1 LNTLAS
7 LVLGARVFNGG
18 DSAGE
23 GAMLR
28 VMGTQP
34 QRNHPSQLPDSML
47 PTRREFLRLCALTGA
62 GVALGAACT
71 SHDTAPTSPLAARD
85 LSKENA
91 MTPTTPTIVLIHG
104 AFAESSSWNGVIT
117 RLLAKDH
124 TVHAV
129 ANPLRGL
136 QADSAYLARTLD
148 SIAGPIVLVGHSYG
162 GMLMNAAAGHD
173 RVRALVYVAAFAPQ
187 RGESAG
193 DLSGRFPGSSL
204 GEALLKFPLGDGS
217 QDQYIVADRF
227 HQQFAADVPAD
238 EAAVM
243 AATQR
248 PIVDRA
254 LGDPAG
260 DPAWASIPSWFIFGD
275 LDRNIPVAAHRFMAE
290 RARARRT
297 EEIAGGSH
305 AIGVSQPEAVAAM
318 IGEAVAA
325 TTTPVHAAA
334 R

>member
-1 LNTLAS
+1 
-7 LVLGARVFNGG
+7 
-18 DSAGE
+18 
-23 GAMLR
+23 
-28 VMGTQP
+28 VMC
-34 QRNHPSQLPDSML
+34 SQ
-47 PTRREFLRLCALTGA
+47 
-62 GVALGAACT
+62 
-71 SHDTAPTSPLAARD
+71 
-85 LSKENA
+85 
-91 MTPTTPTIVLIHG
+91 HG
-104 AFAESSSWNGVIT
+104 
-117 RLLAKDH
+117 
-124 TVHAV
+124 
-129 ANPLRGL
+129 
-136 QADSAYLARTLD
+136 LD
-148 SIAGPIVLVGHSYG
+148 SLNSDVECVTRCFGRVGGPIVLVGHSYG

-187 RGESAG
+187 RGESAA

-204 GEALLKFPLGDGS
+204 GDTLLKFPLGDGS

-238 EAAVM
+238 EAALM

-290 RARARRT
+290 RAKARRT

-305 AIGVSQPEAVAAM
+305 AIGVSQPETVAAM
-318 IGEAVAA
+318 VGEAVAA
-325 TTTPVHAAA
+325 TTTPAQAAA